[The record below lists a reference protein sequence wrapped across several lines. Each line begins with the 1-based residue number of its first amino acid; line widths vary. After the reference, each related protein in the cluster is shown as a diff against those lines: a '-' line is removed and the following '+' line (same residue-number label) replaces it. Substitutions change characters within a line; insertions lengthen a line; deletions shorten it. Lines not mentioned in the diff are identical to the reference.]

1 MITYLTSVN
10 PSANRA
16 RFYRVAVEPTLLGDV
31 CVTRSWGRIGGAEQR
46 LAPLP
51 VGDMDTAEMLAGKIV
66 REKLKRGYV
75 AK

>member
-1 MITYLTSVN
+1 MIKILISID
-10 PSANRA
+10 PSANRN

-51 VGDMDTAEMLAGKIV
+51 VGDVSKGEMLASRIV

-75 AK
+75 ER